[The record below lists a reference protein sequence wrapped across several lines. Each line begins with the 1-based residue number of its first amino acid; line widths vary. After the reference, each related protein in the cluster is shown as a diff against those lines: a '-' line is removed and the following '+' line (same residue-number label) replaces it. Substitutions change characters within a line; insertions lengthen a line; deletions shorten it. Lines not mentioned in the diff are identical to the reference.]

1 MHSIFVLAKS
11 LYEEAMKK
19 GYVET
24 SVTKCVIIGA
34 AGVGKT
40 HLKHL
45 LLKKDPP
52 GLRVSTGVAENPVRA
67 VSFSLFGQDGDDW
80 FIVENDE
87 ALIGIAAETLK
98 KKDKIKMTSSLVD
111 VVQDLPKIEV
121 RSISS
126 SKEGVTQELSHME
139 EDESNI
145 TQDRESIVGSIEK
158 EFIDC
163 INRSSG
169 KCFSKTFKSLLF

>member
-1 MHSIFVLAKS
+1 MHSCFFVFFCFFLAKS
-11 LYEEAMKK
+11 VYEQAMKK

-24 SVTKCVIIGA
+24 SVTKCLIVGA

-67 VSFSLFGQDGDDW
+67 VSFSLFGQDGEDW

-87 ALIGIAAETLK
+87 TLIRIAAETLK

-121 RSISS
+121 HSISFGMEGDTQDS
-126 SKEGVTQELSHME
+126 SHVNEG
-139 EDESNI
+139 ESSDI
-145 TQDRESIVGSIEK
+145 QDRESIVGSLEK

-169 KCFSKTFKSLLF
+169 EYFF